1 MRLALTVRL
10 YETEEQLPGRPSGEL
25 CARSGGSPTGE
36 VLAYQDGAGVWQYA
50 ATGPTARGRDKLA
63 GREIVRVFVDDPANR
78 NHERQ
83 RLARLRTRRAHAAP
97 ADTHVVDA
105 ADPRGNASR

>member
-1 MRLALTVRL
+1 MRVAVTVRL

-36 VLAYQDGAGVWQYA
+36 VLAYLDGAGVWQYA
-50 ATGPTARGRDKLA
+50 STGPSARGQDNLA
-63 GREIVRVFVDDPANR
+63 GREIVRVYVNDPANR

-83 RLARLRTRRAHAAP
+83 RLARLRTRRAHVATA
-97 ADTHVVDA
+97 VVESPERRGDA
-105 ADPRGNASR
+105 S

>member
-1 MRLALTVRL
+1 MRVAMTVRL

-25 CARSGGSPTGE
+25 CARSRGSPTGE

-50 ATGPTARGRDKLA
+50 PTGPSARGQDNLA
-63 GREIVRVFVDDPANR
+63 GREIVRIYVDDPASL

-83 RLARLRTRRAHAAP
+83 RMARLRTRRANVAP
-97 ADTHVVDA
+97 AAVVS
-105 ADPRGNASR
+105 P